1 MSLKPDYAGY
11 TIAELEESLRM
22 VDGSKYPENK
32 AALEAELEARKA
44 SGEYEREQAAA
55 EEERKEKA
63 VADKAFAEK
72 ARIFIAWYL
81 VLSPIAILYYFNFQ
95 STGMPIWLTAT
106 VVSIFVVY
114 LAISHWA
121 GRALLK
127 DKSWAHPAA
136 VAVLALQLLR
146 LKTDALYLK
155 LLSFLGI
162 YLTLGEGGTIG
173 FSFLIE
179 PGISLSV
186 GNDVPWEIGIN
197 IVAALMIYYLFAAR
211 RKID

>member
-197 IVAALMIYYLFAAR
+197 IVAALMIYYLFAAG

>member
-186 GNDVPWEIGIN
+186 GNDMPWEIGIN

>member
-1 MSLKPDYAGY
+1 MKPDYAGY

-197 IVAALMIYYLFAAR
+197 IVAALMIYYLFAAG